1 MKNNINYF
9 FRYFSGSLPKAL
21 KERRPY
27 SIVKETLKGTSITLA
42 SFYFHNSA
50 NVYAFS
56 YEKEGK
62 IKHTLIDSG
71 DTYYKDE
78 MLPLL
83 KENGIDP
90 ASIERIIIT
99 HSHGDHLGLAYL
111 IAGESGAKILVQE
124 SFKRFVEGNIRE
136 EERPFLRDFAPSL
149 LKNCDI
155 QYLPVPGRNEV
166 RNISGVT
173 FPSLAE
179 PISLGGI
186 GELEM
191 LSPPES
197 RLTHSADQV
206 LVLYSPVNITD
217 EYDLKIHS
225 NWHPTD
231 CLLFSGDLWLMQG
244 PVYIRGMS
252 FLFRHLWFH
261 FYRMKMQRSGHRFR
275 RDYREEDPEA
285 KNALKNGFPLVRVK
299 PGHGTEFIGS
309 RIIPNGLLA
318 DRDLLV
324 KLGYSENDSK
334 AVLKRK
340 DLAQKIVS
348 LKEQAYGDFVS
359 ELVYWLKLDYKPDEI
374 AALLIRIYKEQSEG
388 NKIVRNDR
396 KQRRVIL
403 KSTLARLKKDKSQPA
418 ELRQSAETALAE
430 LR

>member
-1 MKNNINYF
+1 M
-9 FRYFSGSLPKAL
+9 

-27 SIVKETLKGTSITLA
+27 SIVKETLKGTNITLI
-42 SFYFHNSA
+42 SFYFNNSA

-62 IKHTLIDSG
+62 IKHTLVDSG
-71 DTYYKDE
+71 DTFYRNE

-90 ASIERIIIT
+90 ANIERIIIT
-99 HSHGDHLGLAYL
+99 HSHGDHLGLAHL
-111 IAGESGAKILVQE
+111 VARESGAKILVQE
-124 SFKRFVEGNIRE
+124 SFKRFVEGDISKE
-136 EERPFLRDFAPSL
+136 ESRFLRGFAPSS

-173 FPSLAE
+173 FSSLAE

-186 GELEM
+186 GMLEM
-191 LSPPES
+191 LAPPES

-225 NWHPTD
+225 SWHPTD

-252 FLFRHLWFH
+252 FLFRRLWFY
-261 FYRMKMQRSGHRFR
+261 FYRMKMQQSRNRYR
-275 RDYREEDPEA
+275 RDFREEDPEA

-309 RIIPNGLLA
+309 RIIPNGILA

-334 AVLKRK
+334 AILKRK

-348 LKEQAYGDFVS
+348 LKEQAYQDFGS
-359 ELVYWLKLDYKPDEI
+359 ELVYWLKLGCTPDVI
-374 AALLIRIYKEQSEG
+374 AALLIRIYKEQSG
-388 NKIVRNDR
+388 GSAIVRNDR

-403 KSTLARLKKDKSQPA
+403 KSTLARFKEDKLQPV

-430 LR
+430 LLRMF